1 MIPVLLIG
9 LGRIASLLEKD
20 SFRNHPCTHAGAIFS
35 TWGRKKFFLIGAID
49 PSEERRNIFCKDWN
63 IPKEAC
69 FPDFK
74 SWAESFLF
82 NLNRKDFSFIS
93 QERYK
98 NLESNRKNIKFVSQT
113 DWEVPVADFKNTN
126 FVHSSRKKKDRDLTN
141 RPNDR
146 NSARIQKS
154 LYVSEPKKME
164 TFQKKGLQKQVPI
177 TKDYFQNN
185 NEFIKNLFLKN
196 KKSFELTSCLVII
209 ATPSETHYE
218 LAKTA
223 IDFGFR
229 RLLVEKPVCH
239 SLPLARKLAK
249 LCKKTKT
256 NLWVNHERR
265 YHPLY
270 IQVRKWIQEKTFGPV
285 RTIRASVLTSAR
297 DPGRAI
303 LDKTGP
309 LFHDGTHAVDLL
321 IWYLGMPDRVVSV
334 LRSYPH
340 STVEEQALA
349 FMTYP
354 QGETVFLEAG
364 GMRNYFQFELDI
376 QTENAR
382 FLVGNDEV
390 RFWKSKPSRK
400 YKGFKSLTPVS
411 ISEKSSAGSNPFLNL
426 YDSIFRY
433 LSGKPSSITGDI
445 EENLQI
451 LTLLDTIRRKAEKRI
466 LED

>member
-20 SFRNHPCTHAGAIFS
+20 SLRNHPCTHAGAIFS

-49 PSEERRNIFCKDWN
+49 PSEERRNNFCKDWN
-63 IPKEAC
+63 IPKEVC
-69 FPDFK
+69 FSDFK
-74 SWAESFLF
+74 SWAESFRF
-82 NLNRKDFSFIS
+82 NLNRKDFAFIF
-93 QERYK
+93 QRRDT
-98 NLESNRKNIKFVSQT
+98 NLELNQKNIKFVGQI
-113 DWEVPVADFKNTN
+113 DWEIPIADFRNTN
-126 FVHSSRKKKDRDLTN
+126 
-141 RPNDR
+141 
-146 NSARIQKS
+146 
-154 LYVSEPKKME
+154 
-164 TFQKKGLQKQVPI
+164 
-177 TKDYFQNN
+177 
-185 NEFIKNLFLKN
+185 
-196 KKSFELTSCLVII
+196 LVII

-218 LAKTA
+218 LAKQT

-256 NLWVNHERR
+256 SLWVNHERR

-270 IQVRKWIQEKTFGPV
+270 IQIRKWIQEKTFGPV

-334 LRSYPH
+334 LRSYRH

-400 YKGFKSLTPVS
+400 YKGFKSLTPIS

-426 YDSIFRY
+426 YNSIFLH

-451 LTLLDTIRRKAEKRI
+451 LTLLYMIRRKAEKRI
-466 LED
+466 LEV

>member
-20 SFRNHPCTHAGAIFS
+20 PLRNHPCTHAGTIFS
-35 TWGRKKFFLIGAID
+35 VQGKKRFFLVGAID
-49 PSEERRNIFCKDWN
+49 PNEERRDRFCKDWN
-63 IPKEAC
+63 IQKEAC
-69 FPDFK
+69 FSDFK
-74 SWAESFLF
+74 SWASAF
-82 NLNRKDFSFIS
+82 R
-93 QERYK
+93 
-98 NLESNRKNIKFVSQT
+98 
-113 DWEVPVADFKNTN
+113 
-126 FVHSSRKKKDRDLTN
+126 SS
-141 RPNDR
+141 
-146 NSARIQKS
+146 QKS
-154 LYVSEPKKME
+154 N
-164 TFQKKGLQKQVPI
+164 QK
-177 TKDYFQNN
+177 
-185 NEFIKNLFLKN
+185 LKTRAPA
-196 KKSFELTSCLVII
+196 FDLASCLVII

-218 LAKTA
+218 LAKKA

-239 SLPLARKLAK
+239 SLQLARKLAK
-249 LCKKTKT
+249 LCAETGT
-256 NLWVNHERR
+256 DLRVNHERR

-270 IQVRKWIQEKTFGPV
+270 IQVRNWIREQTYGPV
-285 RTIRASVLTSAR
+285 KTIRASVLTSAR

-321 IWYLGMPDRVVSV
+321 TWYLGMPDRVVSV
-334 LRSYPH
+334 LHSYPH
-340 STVEEQALA
+340 SPVEEQALA
-349 FMTYP
+349 LMTYP
-354 QGETVFLEAG
+354 KGETVFLEAG

-376 QTENAR
+376 QTTDAR

-426 YDSIFRY
+426 YDSLFRHFT
-433 LSGKPSSITGDI
+433 GKPSRITGDM

-451 LTLLDTIRRKAEKRI
+451 LTLLDTIRRGAEKRI
-466 LED
+466 LEV